1 MELISSLQ
9 NARIKNV
16 IKLTEKPAERRA
28 QRLIVMEGLR
38 EMTLAVKAGFR
49 IDSLFVCSE
58 KVRDQRG
65 VEGLAERAQAAFGV
79 TVPVFEKMA
88 YRDNVDGVVAL
99 VVPKTL
105 RLADV
110 KLPANPLVIVLE
122 AVEKPGNLGAILR
135 TADAAKADAVIV
147 CDPQTDLYNPNTIRS
162 SLGCLFT
169 NQVVAAPSAEVL
181 AWLKSHGITSY
192 AAALTGK
199 EFYHHQDFTRP
210 TAIVMG
216 TEATGLTD
224 TWLRGADKQ
233 IKVPMRGEVDSLNVS
248 ATTAILVFEACRQRN
263 FGMGEA

>member
-16 IKLTEKPAERRA
+16 IKLTEKPAERRT

-38 EMTLAVKAGFR
+38 EMTLAAKAGLR
-49 IDSLFVCSE
+49 IDSLFICPG
-58 KVRDQRG
+58 KVRDPEG
-65 VEGLAERAQAAFGV
+65 VTLLAKAAQGTFEV

-88 YRDNVDGVVAL
+88 YRENVDGVVAL
-99 VVPKTL
+99 VVPRPL
-105 RLADV
+105 GLPDV
-110 KLPANPLVIVLE
+110 KLPPNPLVIVLE

-135 TADAAKADAVIV
+135 TADAARADAVVV

-169 NQVVAAPSAEVL
+169 NQVVVAPSGEVL
-181 AWLKSHGITSY
+181 AWLKKHRITSY
-192 AAALTGK
+192 AAALTGV
-199 EFYHHQDFTRP
+199 EFYHHQDFAQP
-210 TAIVMG
+210 TAIIMG

-233 IKVPMRGEVDSLNVS
+233 IKVPMRGKVDSLNVS

-263 FGMGEA
+263 FGM

>member
-1 MELISSLQ
+1 
-9 NARIKNV
+9 
-16 IKLTEKPAERRA
+16 
-28 QRLIVMEGLR
+28 
-38 EMTLAVKAGFR
+38 
-49 IDSLFVCSE
+49 
-58 KVRDQRG
+58 
-65 VEGLAERAQAAFGV
+65 
-79 TVPVFEKMA
+79 MA

-99 VVPKTL
+99 VVPKSL

-162 SLGCLFT
+162 SLGSLFT

-181 AWLKSHGITSY
+181 AWLKSYGITSY

-216 TEATGLTD
+216 TEATGLTN

-263 FGMGEA
+263 FGMREA